1 VFGSLERRRAR
12 AFFVFLV
19 ANLLASLTFTVES
32 QNSKRFFGVF
42 FVAHLR
48 CGSTNAFDVEKEQQ
62 EPPQH

>member
-19 ANLLASLTFTVES
+19 ANLLASMTFTVES

-42 FVAHLR
+42 FFFVAHLR
-48 CGSTNAFDVEKEQQ
+48 CGSTHAFDVEK
-62 EPPQH
+62 